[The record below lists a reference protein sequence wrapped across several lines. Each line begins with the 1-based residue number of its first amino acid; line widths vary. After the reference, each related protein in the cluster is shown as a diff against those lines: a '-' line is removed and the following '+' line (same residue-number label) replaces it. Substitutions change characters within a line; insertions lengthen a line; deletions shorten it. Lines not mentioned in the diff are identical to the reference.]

1 MSLLAER
8 GYNMFIT
15 DISLKRPVFAIVV
28 ILAMLAVGITSF
40 LGLNLNDMPDTNIPY
55 VTVSISLSGASP
67 DQVESKVTKKVEEAV
82 GQLTGVK
89 HINSNIGEGLSI
101 TMIEFDDSR
110 TADDAAQDVRTKISA
125 IRAALPDD
133 IGEPTISKLD
143 FNEMPVLSLAITGDL
158 TEVQM
163 AGLVD
168 DTIVPGI
175 NTVSG
180 VGSVTTYGLLERE
193 IQIKADKDKL
203 ASLNLTIDQV
213 TSALR
218 SDNIDIPSGKVGD
231 NNREVTIRTY
241 SSIENTEDFNDIIIA
256 TIDGT
261 EIRVGDIAQVVD
273 GYKDKDSKSYYNG
286 KECIGVDIV
295 KQSGT
300 NTVEVADDIK
310 AKITELGKTLPQG
323 IRIDV
328 LSDNSTSIRASVES
342 VEETMIEGCALA
354 VVIIFLFLRTL
365 GSTVVSA
372 ISLPTSIITT
382 FAAMKIMGFS
392 LNTMSLMGLSLSVGL
407 LIDDAIVVIEN
418 IVRHLRMGK
427 APLQA
432 AKEGTSEISLAV
444 LATTLTIVAIFLPMS
459 VTEGM
464 IGSFFREFGL
474 TIAFAVMISL
484 FVSFTLVPLM
494 AARYVRDEEDREPRT
509 KLGVF
514 LRWFNHQFDEQAI
527 FYKKMLSLVL
537 SHRKK
542 TILIVAIMFVLS
554 LVTIPVMG
562 MSFQPQQDKG
572 SISISADLD
581 AGLSLNA
588 AEDKAKQIEDIVKKY
603 PEVKVMYTTVEK
615 NSISI
620 RLDLTD
626 KTERKKSGDELASE
640 MRAEIKKIAGLDL
653 SVSGSSGASGGSSKS
668 YSIHIQ
674 GEDFDQ
680 LLAYSQKVKKL
691 MSEIPG
697 TVDVGMSY
705 KAGKPETRILVN
717 RDAAADLGVAPTSV
731 SNTLG
736 TLFNGSTVGQ
746 YEDDGD
752 RIDVIV
758 SVEDKQSTGID
769 SVDGIYLTSSTTRQM
784 IPIEMLTEKQY
795 ATASSQIER
804 YDKSRD
810 IQVQTNF
817 DGISS
822 SDFSGQFMRKL
833 MTELPPPNGISIG
846 MGGDQ
851 QSMQESMMTLVQAI
865 VLGILFV
872 FLILAAQFESWI
884 DPLAIMFS
892 LPLAVIGA
900 MLALFITGAGL
911 SMIGLIGVIFLFGLV
926 TKNAILLVDFI
937 KKRRQDGMDRKEAIL
952 EAGLVRLR
960 PIMMTTLAMILGML
974 PSALDSGTGSEL
986 RQPMAIAIIGG
997 LISSTLLTLLVVPV
1011 IYTILDDIKNTLKP
1025 SKFIS
1030 DFLLKMMP
1038 G

>member
-1 MSLLAER
+1 
-8 GYNMFIT
+8 MFIT

-769 SVDGIYLTSSTTRQM
+769 SVDGIYLTSSNTRQM